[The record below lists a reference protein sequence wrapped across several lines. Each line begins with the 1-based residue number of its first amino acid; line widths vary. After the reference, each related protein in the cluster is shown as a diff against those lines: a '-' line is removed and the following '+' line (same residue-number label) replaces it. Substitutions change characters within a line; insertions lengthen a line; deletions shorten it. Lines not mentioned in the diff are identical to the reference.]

1 MMATYEDILNKILE
15 LKQAEVNKRKLRL
28 DRLTIEDRIT
38 QNNVPKL
45 RDFVAKIERDLHD
58 HGIAIISELKKA
70 SPSKGLL
77 RPHYD
82 PEAIAKD
89 YEINGA
95 SCLSVLTESEF
106 FLGTDDHLITA
117 KKTVELPILRKD
129 FIIDEYQI
137 YESRYIG
144 ADCILLIVA
153 ALSQQQLQDFFKL
166 ATELQLEVLVEI
178 NNEQELERA
187 LDTPTKMIGI
197 NNRNLRDFSVD
208 LNRTIKLAEQIPS
221 DRLKICESGIHTRE
235 DIVYMQENG
244 VNIFLIGEAL
254 MKGKSPG
261 KILSTLL
268 NITKSSLDERSRS
281 RNHE

>member
-1 MMATYEDILNKILE
+1 MMATYEDILNRILE

-28 DRLTIEDRIT
+28 DLLTIEDRIT

-45 RDFVAKIERDLHD
+45 RDFVAKIEKDLHD
-58 HGIAIISELKKA
+58 NGIAIISELKKA

-77 RPHYD
+77 RPQYD
-82 PEAIAKD
+82 PETIAKD
-89 YEINGA
+89 YEKNGA

-106 FLGTDDHLITA
+106 FLGSDDHLLTA

-166 ATELQLEVLVEI
+166 ATELQLEVLIEI

-187 LDTPTKMIGI
+187 LDIPTKMIGI

-244 VNIFLIGEAL
+244 VNVFLIGEAL
-254 MKGKSPG
+254 MKGESPG
-261 KILSTLL
+261 RVLSILRGI
-268 NITKSSLDERSRS
+268 N
-281 RNHE
+281 